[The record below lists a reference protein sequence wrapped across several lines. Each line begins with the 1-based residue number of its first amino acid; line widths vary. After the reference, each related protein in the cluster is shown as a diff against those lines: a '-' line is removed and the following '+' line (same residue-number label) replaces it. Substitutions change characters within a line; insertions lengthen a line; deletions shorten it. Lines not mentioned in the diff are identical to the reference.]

1 MILTE
6 QIMTI
11 LNNDKRDN
19 ISIEL
24 YSEESKLYASMQ
36 FDLRY
41 SREIVMKYDFNAKLT
56 IKFKN
61 LKQLESHLEYQFN
74 LTDWSAYKIS
84 DVSEITF

>member
-1 MILTE
+1 
-6 QIMTI
+6 
-11 LNNDKRDN
+11 
-19 ISIEL
+19 
-24 YSEESKLYASMQ
+24 
-36 FDLRY
+36 
-41 SREIVMKYDFNAKLT
+41 MKYDFNAKLT